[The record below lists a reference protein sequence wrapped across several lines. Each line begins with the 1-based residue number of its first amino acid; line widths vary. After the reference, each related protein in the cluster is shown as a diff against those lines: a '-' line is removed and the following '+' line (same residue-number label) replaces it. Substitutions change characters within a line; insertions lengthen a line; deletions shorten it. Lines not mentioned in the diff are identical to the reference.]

1 MSTGTLPPLTPPGP
15 EPAAARADRGGRLAG
30 LRARRA
36 ETARWERPALA
47 GLLLATLLLYVW
59 DLSREGWANTYY
71 AAAVQAGTHSWS
83 AFFFGSLDSSNFIT
97 VDKPPFSLW
106 AMELSARVFGLN
118 SWSLLLP
125 QAIAGVLTVLV
136 TYLIVRRWFSA
147 IAALVA
153 GAVLA
158 LTPAAALM
166 FRYDNPDAM
175 LTLLLVLGAYA
186 LVRAIEAGRTAWLL
200 AAGALIGLAFLT
212 KSLQAFLVL
221 PPFALVWLVA
231 APGAIGRRLWQMA
244 AAAGTMLVA
253 GGWWVAIVE
262 LMPASSRPYIGG
274 STDNSVLGLIFGYN
288 GLDRLSGGGG
298 PGGGGGGMGFSG
310 SAGIGRL
317 FNDQMGG
324 QISWLLP
331 FAAVGLV
338 AGLWA
343 RRGTPRTDRMR
354 AAYLLWGGWALTHAL
369 VFSYMTGIVHTYYT
383 VAMAPA
389 VGALVGMGGVELWR
403 MRERPSTRWA
413 LSLAIAASGVWAY
426 ALLERTPDFAPGLS
440 WLVLIASLAAAAVLL
455 VDGARLPR
463 RAGLAAVAVAAVALL
478 AGPAAY
484 AMDTAGSTHAGGN
497 PSAGPTV
504 VAAAGGPGGMA
515 MGGGPQGA
523 PPGGAVPN
531 GVAPPGAAPGRR
543 RGGAPPGRAARSR
556 RRRRGRGASANATLV
571 DFLRAHRGSARWIA
585 ATSGAGSAGP
595 LQLAAD
601 APVMSMGGFNG
612 GDPSPTLAEFVA
624 LVKSG
629 DLRFYVGGGM
639 GGGGFGGREGDS
651 AAIQSW
657 VEEHGTQVD
666 SAGVGGAT
674 VYDLASA
681 AAS

>member
-1 MSTGTLPPLTPPGP
+1 MGDG
-15 EPAAARADRGGRLAG
+15 
-30 LRARRA
+30 
-36 ETARWERPALA
+36 
-47 GLLLATLLLYVW
+47 
-59 DLSREGWANTYY
+59 
-71 AAAVQAGTHSWS
+71 
-83 AFFFGSLDSSNFIT
+83 
-97 VDKPPFSLW
+97 
-106 AMELSARVFGLN
+106 LSARVFGLD

-125 QAIAGVLTVLV
+125 QAIAGVLVVRV

-175 LTLLLVLGAYA
+175 LTLLLAPGAYA
-186 LVRAIEAGRTAWLL
+186 LLRAIEAGRTAWLL
-200 AAGALIGLAFLT
+200 AAGALIGFAFLT

-231 APGAIGRRLWQMA
+231 APERSGGGCGIWRGGGDDARGRRLVGRDRRA
-244 AAAGTMLVA
+244 DA
-253 GGWWVAIVE
+253 GGLAP
-262 LMPASSRPYIGG
+262 LHRRQHGRQRAGAGLRLQRPRPPERRG
-274 STDNSVLGLIFGYN
+274 
-288 GLDRLSGGGG
+288 R

-354 AAYLLWGGWALTHAL
+354 AAYLLWGGWAVTHAL

-389 VGALVGMGGVELWR
+389 VGALVGMGGVELSR

-413 LSLAIAASGVWAY
+413 LSAAIAASGVVG
-426 ALLERTPDFAPGLS
+426 LRPPG
-440 WLVLIASLAAAAVLL
+440 A
-455 VDGARLPR
+455 DPRL
-463 RAGLAAVAVAAVALL
+463 RAGPLL
-478 AGPAAY
+478 AGA
-484 AMDTAGSTHAGGN
+484 DRLAGGRGGA
-497 PSAGPTV
+497 AGRRG
-504 VAAAGGPGGMA
+504 AAAPSRRPGRRRRSRGRA
-515 MGGGPQGA
+515 A
-523 PPGGAVPN
+523 RRPGRVRDGHRQIDPR
-531 GVAPPGAAPGRR
+531 GRQPERRSHGRR
-543 RGGAPPGRAARSR
+543 RGGRPGRDGDGRRPAGCAPPRRRPQRRRAPGRRSRAAARPRPPRVHCAESARRS
-556 RRRRGRGASANATLV
+556 GGGGASANATLV
-571 DFLRAHRGSARWIA
+571 DYLRAHRGSARWIA

-624 LVKSG
+624 LVRSG
-629 DLRFYVGGGM
+629 DLRFYVGGGV
-639 GGGGFGGREGDS
+639 GGGGFGGRDGDS

-666 SAGVGGAT
+666 SASVGGAT